1 MKKVFIVLMS
11 AILLG
16 GFTSCNDWLDV
27 DADTRIG
34 ENVLFEDFQGMRTAM
49 NGVYRM
55 IASDALY
62 GGELN
67 YGLASVLG
75 CEYEES
81 KLPSNYRY
89 MIFYYGEWYDYYQQR
104 VTDPIWKKAFT
115 TLANINNLLQ
125 EVEKKEKMQEKK
137 KAERMRP

>member
-55 IASDALY
+55 IASDALD
-62 GGELN
+62 GGELT
-67 YGLASVLG
+67 YGFASVLG
-75 CEYEES
+75 CEY
-81 KLPSNYRY
+81 
-89 MIFYYGEWYDYYQQR
+89 
-104 VTDPIWKKAFT
+104 
-115 TLANINNLLQ
+115 
-125 EVEKKEKMQEKK
+125 
-137 KAERMRP
+137 